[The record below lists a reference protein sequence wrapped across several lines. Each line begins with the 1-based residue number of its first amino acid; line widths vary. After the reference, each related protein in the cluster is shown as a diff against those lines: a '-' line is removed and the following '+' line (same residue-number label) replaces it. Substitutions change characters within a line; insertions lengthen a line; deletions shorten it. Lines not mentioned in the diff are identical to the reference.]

1 MELLKMNVSMEL
13 MNKLSKCTEEVVYKC
28 VKILGE
34 KYNFDAEEGML
45 LLNLGGVNV
54 MGKVKGKGKGKGKGK
69 EKVNKLAFPLP
80 YNGELKEEYCYAL
93 RQNNGLYT
101 QCQGMREGEKWF
113 CKGCENKMQKNGDET
128 PEYGTIQDRMRVG
141 LLEYV
146 DPKGRKPVSY
156 TKIMKKY
163 KLSKEDVLAE
173 AAKMNM
179 IVNEE
184 HFELKET
191 KRGRP
196 KSEKPVKEKGVKG
209 RPKKSEIT
217 LEIQGEES
225 SKASSFKELVR
236 EAVEK
241 VAEEVAVDV
250 AEEVAEEEKVA
261 VEVAEVEKVAEE
273 VAVEVAV
280 EVEKVAEVAVVES
293 VIVAKADKQAKK
305 AEKEALKQLEK
316 AAKAE
321 AEKAEKAAKAEA
333 EKAEKAAKK
342 EAEKAE
348 KAAKK
353 EAEKA
358 EKAAKVEAEKA
369 AKKEA
374 VAKELAAKEEKKEK
388 KEVAKEEVAK
398 EEKKEEENTDVL
410 KRLIFSDKKYLKSK
424 KTGIVYDYEV
434 YIATGDCVVVGKWS
448 EETQEIIF
456 DDEVSEEEY
465 DSGDDSEESEEEY
478 M

>member
-54 MGKVKGKGKGKGKGK
+54 MGKVKGKGKGKGK

-236 EAVEK
+236 EAVEN
-241 VAEEVAVDV
+241 VAEVAVDV
-250 AEEVAEEEKVA
+250 AEEVAEVAEEEKVA

-273 VAVEVAV
+273 VAV
-280 EVEKVAEVAVVES
+280 VES
-293 VIVAKADKQAKK
+293 VIVAKADKEAKK

-316 AAKAE
+316 AEKAAKQA

-374 VAKELAAKEEKKEK
+374 AEKAEAEKAA
-388 KEVAKEEVAK
+388 VAKEEVAK

-410 KRLIFSDKKYLKSK
+410 KKLIFSDKKYLKSK

-434 YIATGDCVVVGKWS
+434 YTATGDCVVVGKWS

>member
-54 MGKVKGKGKGKGKGK
+54 MGKVKGKGKGKGK

-236 EAVEK
+236 EAVEN
-241 VAEEVAVDV
+241 VAEVAVDV
-250 AEEVAEEEKVA
+250 AEEVAEVAEEEKVA

-273 VAVEVAV
+273 VAV
-280 EVEKVAEVAVVES
+280 VES
-293 VIVAKADKQAKK
+293 VIVAKADKEAKK

-316 AAKAE
+316 AEKAAKQA

-374 VAKELAAKEEKKEK
+374 AEKAEAEKAA
-388 KEVAKEEVAK
+388 VAKEEVAK

>member
-1 MELLKMNVSMEL
+1 
-13 MNKLSKCTEEVVYKC
+13 VVYKC

-54 MGKVKGKGKGKGKGK
+54 MGKVKGKGKGKGK

-236 EAVEK
+236 EAVEN
-241 VAEEVAVDV
+241 VAEVAVDV
-250 AEEVAEEEKVA
+250 AEEVAEVAEEEKVA
-261 VEVAEVEKVAEE
+261 E
-273 VAVEVAV
+273 
-280 EVEKVAEVAVVES
+280 EVAVVES
-293 VIVAKADKQAKK
+293 VIVAKADKEAKK

-316 AAKAE
+316 AEKAAKQA

-374 VAKELAAKEEKKEK
+374 AEKAEAEKAA
-388 KEVAKEEVAK
+388 VAKEEVAK

-410 KRLIFSDKKYLKSK
+410 KKLIFSDKKYLKSK

-434 YIATGDCVVVGKWS
+434 YTATGDCVVVGKWS